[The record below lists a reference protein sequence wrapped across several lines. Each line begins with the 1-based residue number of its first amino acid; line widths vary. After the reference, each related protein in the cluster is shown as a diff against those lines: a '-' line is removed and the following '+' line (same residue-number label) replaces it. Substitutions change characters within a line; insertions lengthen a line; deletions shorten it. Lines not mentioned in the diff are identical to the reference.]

1 MCELPHDNAIALDAP
16 FQRQV
21 FLPPREAAE
30 GEMAVL
36 TLFGDLDSG
45 NVHKVQMIL
54 RRADVPYRRVDCAQ
68 IRGEPMSP
76 EFRRINPMGKVP
88 TVLLDDGTTL
98 SESGAI
104 LHYFSAATALWPEST
119 RTQAEV
125 LRWMFFEQYSHEPAL
140 AVIRY
145 LKHYTDDAKAKAR
158 IPELEPKAHHALSV
172 MEKRLA
178 QAEWLAC
185 EKCTI
190 ADYALYPYTRVMAE
204 AGIDPLGYSSINRW
218 LSSVEQQPNFISM
231 GHDGA
236 VSTVTFSEYV
246 SMPRP
251 QTAW

>member
-1 MCELPHDNAIALDAP
+1 
-16 FQRQV
+16 
-21 FLPPREAAE
+21 
-30 GEMAVL
+30 MAVL
-36 TLFGDLDSG
+36 TLFGDLNSG

-68 IRGEPMSP
+68 TRGEPMSA

-88 TVLLDDGTTL
+88 AVLLGDGTVL

-104 LHYFSAATALWPEST
+104 LYYFSAGTALWPEST
-119 RTQAEV
+119 RAQTEV

-145 LKHYTDDAKAKAR
+145 LKHYTDDAKSKAR
-158 IPELEPKAHHALSV
+158 IPELESKAHHALSV

-178 QAEWLAC
+178 EAEWLAC

-204 AGIDPLGYSSINRW
+204 AGMDPLNYPAIDRW
-218 LSSVEQQPNFISM
+218 LSGVEQQPSFIPM
-231 GHDGA
+231 GCDGA
-236 VSTVTFSEYV
+236 ASTVTFSDYISV
-246 SMPRP
+246 SGPR
-251 QTAW
+251 TIA